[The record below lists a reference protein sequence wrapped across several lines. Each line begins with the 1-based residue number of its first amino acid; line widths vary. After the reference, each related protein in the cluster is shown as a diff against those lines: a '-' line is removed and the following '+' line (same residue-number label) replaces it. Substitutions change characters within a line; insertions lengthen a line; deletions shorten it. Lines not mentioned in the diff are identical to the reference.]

1 MRQRFAVGIAAAFA
15 VTAFAAAGSQEPPP
29 QQRPP
34 VFRAGAYFVA
44 VDAYPRTDGKL
55 VEGLTKDDFEI
66 REDGKPQA
74 VEMFEFI
81 RIPGY
86 TPDTERRDPTSVGD
100 TERQANDPR
109 SRVFVLYLSS
119 GGITI
124 EGLREARTLGIQF
137 LRRTLGPADLFG
149 IMTSEMTIDQLT
161 LSRRLEVADAAM
173 AEFWN
178 ERLLDAY
185 SRNFLEPRTQYE
197 QFLSDCYAAK
207 GQSAIAAVLGAAR
220 SEQFLNTLSATA
232 LKLGSLRDQRSNLV
246 LFAGVLP
253 LGSSAAIL
261 QWAWKTGQQVGV
273 PPSGRGSF
281 GPPPDPRG
289 APRNAGSCDGELARL
304 AALDRQDMFRSLMD
318 TARRSN
324 VVVHVVDPSGM
335 SIYDD
340 LMGLEKK
347 SGQPRVDAKPT
358 WNRPGA
364 MRESLRTLAANTGG
378 EAILA
383 TNNVRDLMARMAEN
397 LSAYYL
403 LGYYSTNAQFDGKYR
418 EIDVRVRRPGVK
430 VSARKGYLAP
440 PADIVRA
447 ADAARDRIAAPA
459 RVAPTEFD
467 TLVSA
472 LEADSRADVSVRGV
486 VQADEL
492 VVVAEARGPAI
503 GGRVPDGARVSIRA
517 LTGDAAIGYLDEA
530 LPPMVRSM
538 LARFPIPSGSAG
550 RFRLEVRV
558 VTVDGPV
565 TTRVDALGR
574 GSVLD
579 EPVVYRAA
587 ASLRAPLAP
596 TASLTFNRTERLRLE
611 WRVTAPLENPQGRLL
626 GRNGAPLA
634 IPVTVTASEQDGRR
648 LLTADLALSPLA
660 AGDYFL
666 EVTAAVAGQSGRH
679 LFAFRIR

>member
-1 MRQRFAVGIAAAFA
+1 
-15 VTAFAAAGSQEPPP
+15 
-29 QQRPP
+29 
-34 VFRAGAYFVA
+34 
-44 VDAYPRTDGKL
+44 
-55 VEGLTKDDFEI
+55 
-66 REDGKPQA
+66 
-74 VEMFEFI
+74 MFEFI

-86 TPDTERRDPTSVGD
+86 TPDAERRDPTSVAD
-100 TERQANDPR
+100 SERQANDPR
-109 SRVFVLYLSS
+109 SRVFVLYLAST
-119 GGITI
+119 GMTI
-124 EGLREARTLGIQF
+124 EGLREARTLGGQF
-137 LRRTLGPADLFG
+137 LRRTLGPADLVG

-161 LSRRLEVADAAM
+161 LSRRLEVAEAAM
-173 AEFWN
+173 AEYWH
-178 ERLLDAY
+178 ERLTEAY
-185 SRNFLEPRTQYE
+185 ANDPLEPRTQYE
-197 QFLSDCYAAK
+197 QFLHDCYAAK
-207 GQSAIAAVLGAAR
+207 GQYAIGAVLGAAR
-220 SEQFLNTLSATA
+220 SEQFLNTLSGTA

-246 LFAGVLP
+246 LFAGALP
-253 LGSSAAIL
+253 LGSSAGVL
-261 QWAWKTGQQVGV
+261 QYAWKTGQQVGV
-273 PPSGRGSF
+273 GPTGRGSF

-289 APRNAGSCDGELARL
+289 APRNAGSCDAELARL

-340 LMGLEKK
+340 LGLQNSKQ
-347 SGQPRVDAKPT
+347 GQPRVDAKPT
-358 WNRPGA
+358 WNRSGA
-364 MRESLRTLAANTGG
+364 MRESLRTLAANTDG

-440 PADIVRA
+440 SADIVRA

-459 RVAPTEFD
+459 RVEPTEFD

-486 VQADEL
+486 VQGNEL

-538 LARFPIPSGSAG
+538 LARFPIPSGNAG
-550 RFRLEVRV
+550 PFRLEVRV

-565 TTRVDALGR
+565 TTRVNAFGR
-574 GSVLD
+574 GSVLN

-587 ASLRAPLAP
+587 ASQRANFAP
-596 TASLTFNRTERLRLE
+596 TASLTFSRTERIRLE
-611 WRVTAPLENPQGRLL
+611 WRVTAPLENPQARLL
-626 GRNGAPLA
+626 GRNGAPLS
-634 IPVTVTASEQDGRR
+634 IPVSVTEFERAGQRV
-648 LLTADLALSPLA
+648 LAADLTLSPLGT
-660 AGDYFL
+660 GDYFL
-666 EVTAAVAGQSGRH
+666 EVTVAAGGRSGRS
-679 LFAFRIR
+679 LSAFRIR